1 MIDYVESDSYIK
13 CLNKL
18 KKRYQTLDKDI
29 SYFKQF
35 VLEPYFEQGIE
46 TTAFVKI
53 EGSCNQ
59 RYDSYKVTKFAC
71 MSLKNK
77 GNRSGI
83 RIIFV
88 VDKSQTS
95 FVSITF
101 VEIYY
106 KGDKEMNDMKLLNQM
121 IE

>member
-1 MIDYVESDSYIK
+1 M
-13 CLNKL
+13 
-18 KKRYQTLDKDI
+18 
-29 SYFKQF
+29 
-35 VLEPYFEQGIE
+35 
-46 TTAFVKI
+46 KI

-59 RYDSYKVTKFAC
+59 RYDSYKATKFAC
-71 MSLKNK
+71 RSLKNK

-101 VEIYY
+101 VEMYY